1 MVFTGWE
8 ETCELQNWNFTH
20 CSCLFDV
27 KAYNNQQ
34 QSMRTRDVTAG
45 SGKRPPRNICG
56 RTCVYTHT
64 FTHVRVH
71 MYVVQTWSYLWTF
84 FECSLITQVHSTP
97 RQNSLPCWLFTTG
110 DHFKKIFKKIFD
122 IWHSEDC
129 ASRYI
134 LIIKA
139 NEVHHFSTLFW

>member
-8 ETCELQNWNFTH
+8 ETCELQNWNFTY

-45 SGKRPPRNICG
+45 SGKRPPRNMCG
-56 RTCVYTHT
+56 RTCVYTHI
-64 FTHVRVH
+64 HARAH
-71 MYVVQTWSYLWTF
+71 AYVCSADLVLLVNF
-84 FECSLITQVHSTP
+84 FWMSTDHTSTL
-97 RQNSLPCWLFTTG
+97 NSKTKQSTLLDLYHRGPFQK
-110 DHFKKIFKKIFD
+110 DFKKDFD
-122 IWHSEDC
+122 IWHSEDR